1 MEVFASFAVC
11 REGSNV
17 WATTRDGKDAGRI
30 GLPGGKVDAG
40 EHPLDAARREAAEE
54 GVAVHG
60 DALLVHAALVEGRL
74 VHWYEFASAS
84 PLATFKEQARGIRA
98 VLVPLVAIAESG
110 YGNDFLRP

>member
-40 EHPLDAARREAAEE
+40 EHPAFTARREAAEE

-60 DALLVHAALVEGRL
+60 EGVLVHAALVEGRL

-84 PLATFKEQARGIRA
+84 PLAVFKEQARGIRA

-110 YGNDFLRP
+110 YGNDFLA